1 MISLSDKV
9 KSFFMILGLAQALS
23 PLHIVC
29 DWGRDR
35 RETRTSIPGAYKD
48 CIHGR
53 LRVQVGA
60 KQAYIS

>member
-1 MISLSDKV
+1 
-9 KSFFMILGLAQALS
+9 MILGWAQALS

-35 RETRTSIPGAYKD
+35 RETRTSIPGAYKG

-53 LRVQVGA
+53 RRVQVGA
-60 KQAYIS
+60 KQAHIS